1 MQDFFRRQHSVR
13 IAGWSGKTRR
23 EPGDVARAD
32 RAGMIGQDVRV
43 RTSPSSTV
51 MPATSTS
58 AAAVQVLDFKSSRP
72 LVRCGCLG
80 CDSCSS
86 GHRFHYSFLQVRPRA
101 RHICCSANTS
111 PCRVERTSTNKS
123 VRPAGRK
130 IKKGQRPALS
140 LGRLRWIPCG
150 GLRSPSRGGCSAS
163 PDAQHQAGWSSAYSA
178 RPIPCV
184 GLRPCAAPRNLGG

>member
-140 LGRLRWIPCG
+140 LGRLRWIPVAG
-150 GLRSPSRGGCSAS
+150 SGFPAVAVVPLHQMHSIRQVGRAHIRPVPFHALAFAH
-163 PDAQHQAGWSSAYSA
+163 AQRHAT
-178 RPIPCV
+178 
-184 GLRPCAAPRNLGG
+184 